1 MTIDLSE
8 LLRKAR
14 REGGQESLA
23 RQVALAAGCS
33 VDSLAGIAEAQLGVP
48 FMTLGALEEAT
59 TDFSLLGF
67 TDCSTRGVLPLR
79 IDGRPCFA
87 AADPW
92 NDRLLGWL
100 GDRIG
105 AYPTVAWADREAILA
120 VLDGAQR
127 RVKASTDLRSG
138 GAQEGQGSHAI
149 TNVISIETIERSASS
164 VVRFVDAA
172 IYDAWRSGASDIHF
186 ECDRQGVH
194 VKLRLDGVL
203 VPTVEL
209 ADRVRAEE
217 VISRIKV
224 LAQLDIAERRV
235 PQDGRF
241 RVTLGDRELD
251 FRVSIMPSIFGEDAV
266 VRLLDKGQLRGNAE
280 EISLVSLG
288 IDVDAR
294 ERIRKLAR
302 RPHGMLLVT
311 GPTGSGK
318 TTTLY
323 AALAEIR
330 SVQEKII
337 TIEDPVEYELP
348 GVLQIPVNEK
358 KGLTFSQGLRS
369 ILRHDPD
376 KILVGEIRDSET
388 AEIAVQAALTG
399 HLVFTTVHANSV
411 YDVIS
416 RFAHMQ
422 LDMYSL
428 MAALNGVV
436 AQRLIR
442 RNCAACSAP
451 ADISEALRERLAA
464 AGLTETVATPAQ
476 GTGCDQ
482 CRGTG
487 YKGRHAIAEVLPFD
501 DALRAMALRR
511 ADVREIK
518 AHAHSLGVTPLAV
531 RALELVAAG
540 TTTLEEIDRVIAHE

>member
-1 MTIDLSE
+1 MTMELSE

-14 REGGQESLA
+14 REGGQ
-23 RQVALAAGCS
+23 
-33 VDSLAGIAEAQLGVP
+33 DSLAGQVARAAGCPVDFLADVSEMQLGVP
-48 FMTLGALEEAT
+48 FMTLAVLEAAT

-67 TDCSTRGVLPLR
+67 TDCRSRMVLPLR
-79 IDGRPCFA
+79 IEGRLCFA

-100 GDRIG
+100 GDRMG
-105 AYPTVAWADREAILA
+105 AYPAVAWADSEAILA
-120 VLDGAQR
+120 VLDSAQR
-127 RVKASTDLRSG
+127 RVKASTDLRSALAHDG
-138 GAQEGQGSHAI
+138 EDARVI
-149 TNVISIETIERSASS
+149 TNVISIETIERSLSS
-164 VVRFVDAA
+164 VVKFVDAA

-186 ECDRQGVH
+186 ECDRHGVH

-209 ADRVRAEE
+209 SDRLRAEE

-241 RVTLGDRELD
+241 RITLGNRELD

-280 EISLVSLG
+280 EISLASLG

-416 RFAHMQ
+416 RFAHMR

-442 RNCAACSAP
+442 RNCPVCSSP
-451 ADISEALRERLAA
+451 ANVCAALRERLAS
-464 AGLTETVATPAQ
+464 AGLAETLATPAQ
-476 GTGCDQ
+476 GAGCDE

-501 DALRAMALRR
+501 DTLRAMALRR

-518 AHAHSLGVTPLAV
+518 AHAHLLGVTPLAV
-531 RALELVAAG
+531 RAMELVAAG
-540 TTTLEEIDRVIAHE
+540 TTTLEEIDRVIAHD